1 MDENRFWKIFVHVRY
16 LFGFFLFRFEDGT
29 IPFLDIIAVRH
40 GLDALKKIGGSNQ
53 NSSFHDSIMIKQRL
67 IAIDLNAWISVPLI
81 LTISNGQ
88 F

>member
-1 MDENRFWKIFVHVRY
+1 MKIDFERFLYMYGIYF
-16 LFGFFLFRFEDGT
+16 FFFLFRFEDGT

-67 IAIDLNAWISVPLI
+67 IAIDLNA
-81 LTISNGQ
+81 
-88 F
+88 

>member
-1 MDENRFWKIFVHVRY
+1 MYGIY
-16 LFGFFLFRFEDGT
+16 FFFFFRFEDGT

-67 IAIDLNAWISVPLI
+67 IAIDLNA
-81 LTISNGQ
+81 
-88 F
+88 